1 MDDKRNT
8 NGNGPLSIL
17 WQPRSLFAIV
27 CIGELIAG
35 IAAMLP
41 GIHHDRWIYF
51 ALASLAIQW
60 ISLMSCATLYLFR
73 HRLGSLAVTQTAWW
87 SLFLFVLNAF
97 LFSVIFW
104 ALLDIGTDSPLQ
116 GAIGFGLN
124 MAFIALLLGLLG
136 LAAFQSHWKSR
147 LSALKSK
154 QAQLDALHARIE
166 PHFLFN
172 TLNSL
177 SALIRK
183 NPDQAESL
191 LFNLVD
197 LFRAALSSA
206 TEVDLKTELATVKQY
221 LEIEQIRFGTRLKVD
236 WQLPDE
242 IPEII
247 LPALSLQP
255 LAENAIKHGISQD
268 PDGGLICV
276 RVESDGDTVLIEVSN
291 SISAEPGHEAVSGF
305 RIGLES
311 TKERIDLLSDGHNC
325 LQTFVHG
332 NQFIARIKA
341 KKSA

>member
-147 LSALKSK
+147 
-154 QAQLDALHARIE
+154 
-166 PHFLFN
+166 
-172 TLNSL
+172 L

-332 NQFIARIKA
+332 NQFIARITA